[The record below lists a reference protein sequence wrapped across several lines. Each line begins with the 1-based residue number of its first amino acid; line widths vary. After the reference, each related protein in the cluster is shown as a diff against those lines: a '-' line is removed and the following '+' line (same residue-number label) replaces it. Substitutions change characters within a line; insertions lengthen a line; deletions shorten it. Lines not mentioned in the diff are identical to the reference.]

1 MGARVLLVRLDG
13 IGDALVC
20 TPLLDALRAA
30 GHEVGIALSDR
41 NAGIF
46 VRDAF
51 VATHVLERIPWPRHG
66 STPASRARAD
76 AEIADAR
83 YDVAL
88 VASEEPEAYALA
100 GGIRERVGFT
110 TGWAKPLKSAWV
122 RARLTRPIARAAT
135 VARSRAHEVITMFRL
150 GVNLVAGEPS
160 GDARALRRW
169 IVGEGPV
176 PARRGIIVQLGEKW
190 RNSGVPDAALRIVI
204 GTLAARDARF
214 IAAPAE
220 RAALAACFPEIAID
234 APPTTRDWVAAID
247 AAAAV
252 VSVDTGAA
260 HCAGM
265 LGVPAVDV
273 FPDAHADAQIRRWR
287 PWASTSIVLRASQLV
302 RAPGSL
308 VTQALDAL

>member
-1 MGARVLLVRLDG
+1 VRVLLVRLDG

-51 VATHVLERIPWPRHG
+51 VATHVLERIPWPHHG
-66 STPASRARAD
+66 STPASRERAD
-76 AEIADAR
+76 AEIADAN

-88 VASEEPEAYALA
+88 IASEEPEAYALA
-100 GGIRERVGFT
+100 RGIRERVGFT
-110 TGWAKPLKSAWV
+110 TGWAKPLKSIWV
-122 RARLTRPIARAAT
+122 RARLTRSVKRAAT
-135 VARSRAHEVITMFRL
+135 VARSRMHEVLTMFRL
-150 GVNLVAGEPS
+150 GAGLVAGEPS
-160 GDARALRRW
+160 GDARTLRRW
-169 IVGEGPV
+169 IAGALPPPLRHGVL
-176 PARRGIIVQLGEKW
+176 VQLGTKW
-190 RNSGVPDAALRIVI
+190 GASGVGDDALRALIAS
-204 GTLAARDARF
+204 LRARDARF

-220 RAALAACFPEIAID
+220 RDALAERFPEIAIA
-234 APPTTRDWVAAID
+234 APATTRDWVATID
-247 AAAAV
+247 AAAAL

-265 LGVPAVDV
+265 LGVPVVDV

-302 RAPGSL
+302 RAPDTL
-308 VTQALDAL
+308 VAQALDAL

>member
-1 MGARVLLVRLDG
+1 MAARVLLVRLDG

-20 TPLLDALRAA
+20 TPLLEALRAA

-76 AEIADAR
+76 AEIAEAH

-88 VASEEPEAYALA
+88 IASEEPEAYALA
-100 GGIRERVGFT
+100 RGIRERVGFT
-110 TGWAKPLKSAWV
+110 TGWAKPLKSIWA
-122 RARLTRPIARAAT
+122 RARLTRGVRRAAT
-135 VARSRAHEVITMFRL
+135 VARSRVHEVLTMFGL
-150 GVNLVAGEPS
+150 GAGLVAGEPS
-160 GDARALRRW
+160 GDARALRLWVAGALPPPLRHG
-169 IVGEGPV
+169 VV
-176 PARRGIIVQLGEKW
+176 VQLGTKW
-190 RNSGVPDAALRIVI
+190 GATGVGDDALRAMIASL
-204 GTLAARDARF
+204 GARDARF
-214 IAAPAE
+214 IAAPPE
-220 RAALAACFPEIAID
+220 RDALAARFPEIAIA
-234 APPTTRDWVAAID
+234 APATTRDWVATID
-247 AAAAV
+247 GAAAL

-265 LGVPAVDV
+265 LGVPVVDV
-273 FPDAHADAQIRRWR
+273 FPDPHADAQIRRWR

-302 RAPGSL
+302 RAPGTL
-308 VTQALDAL
+308 VTQALDAI